1 MSDVGTDAL
10 NQKIQSL
17 LSSPDSLARIQ
28 SLMSSLGGGDMPFS
42 LPDMAENAKPEPK
55 KEAFDEPHAAPVS
68 SSPLLDPSLLTKIA
82 PLLGSLN
89 KEDSDTRLLRALRPY
104 LHGDREKRLDDA
116 IRMMQI
122 ARLAPLLQGSGKGGE
137 SHG

>member
-17 LSSPDSLARIQ
+17 LSSPDSMARIQ
-28 SLMSSLGGGDMPFS
+28 SLMSSFGGGDLPFS
-42 LPDMAENAKPEPK
+42 LPDIVGNATSESKNETPAELPATP
-55 KEAFDEPHAAPVS
+55 AS
-68 SSPLLDPSLLTKIA
+68 SASLLDPSLLTKIA
-82 PLLGSLN
+82 PLLGNFN